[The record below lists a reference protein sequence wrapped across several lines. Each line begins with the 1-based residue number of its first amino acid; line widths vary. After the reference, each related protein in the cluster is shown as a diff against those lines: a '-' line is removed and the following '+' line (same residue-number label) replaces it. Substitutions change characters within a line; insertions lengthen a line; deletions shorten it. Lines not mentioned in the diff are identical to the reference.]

1 MKFRLATVGAA
12 ALFAFSAPLGV
23 NAANELKIGFLS
35 TLSGPAGAIG
45 IEIRDGFN
53 LALRLAGGRLGGMP
67 TEVVFADDTLNPDT
81 GRQLAE
87 RLLKRDRVNLM
98 TGVVFSNVMLAVW
111 PTIEEA
117 KTFYIAPNA
126 TPTSI
131 SGKGCSPYFFST
143 SWPNEAHH
151 EAAGAFAQSKG
162 FKNAYLI
169 APNYPAGKDAL
180 TGFKRTY
187 KGNVVNEFYSK
198 LNQLDYS
205 AELAQIRAAKPDA
218 LYAFLP
224 GGMGINFI
232 KQFVAAGLSN
242 EVQLIVPG
250 FVSDQ
255 DVVRAVGEPMLGMF
269 DTSHWAYDLDN
280 DANRRFVAE
289 FEKEYK
295 RLPSLFA
302 EQGYTA
308 ALIIDQAVRDAKG
321 KVEDAKAFRAAL
333 MKAPERAK
341 TPRGKWREAA
351 NGTPI
356 QDYYV
361 RALVKDREGRIVNR
375 KIGTILKDHKDFWL
389 KDCSMK

>member
-1 MKFRLATVGAA
+1 MKSRMAALGAA
-12 ALFAFSAPLGV
+12 LCVAFSAQ
-23 NAANELKIGFLS
+23 AASELKIGFIS
-35 TLSGPAGAIG
+35 TLSGPAGGIG

-53 LALRLAGGRLGGMP
+53 LALKLAGNKLGGLP
-67 TEVVFADDTLNPDT
+67 TEVIFADDTLNPDT

-87 RLLKRDRVNLM
+87 RLLKRDHANLM

-111 PTIEEA
+111 PTIRDA
-117 KTFYIAPNA
+117 KVFYIAPNA
-126 TPTSI
+126 TPTAI
-131 SGKGCSPYFFST
+131 TGQGCSPYFFST

-151 EAAGAFAQSKG
+151 EAAGAFANSKG
-162 FKNAYLI
+162 YKNTYLI

-180 TGFKRTY
+180 TGFKRMY
-187 KGNVVNEFYSK
+187 KGTVNSEVYSK

-205 AELAQIRAAKPDA
+205 AELAQIRAAHPDSV
-218 LYAFLP
+218 YAFLP

-232 KQFVAAGLSN
+232 KQFVGAGLSKD
-242 EVQLIVPG
+242 VQLIVPG

-255 DVVRAVGEPMLGMF
+255 DIVRAVGDPMLGLF

-280 DANRRFVAE
+280 DANRKFVAE

-295 RLPSLFA
+295 RIPSLFA

-321 KVEDAKAFRAAL
+321 KVEDEKVFHAAL

-341 TPRGKWREAA
+341 TPRGKMKEAA

-361 RALVKDREGRIVNR
+361 RALVKDREGRIVNK
-375 KIGTILKDHKDFWL
+375 KIGTILHDHKDFWA

>member
-1 MKFRLATVGAA
+1 MPSKIAAFALA
-12 ALFAFSAPLGV
+12 ALISFSAS
-23 NAANELKIGFLS
+23 AASELKIGFLS

-53 LALRLAGGRLGGMP
+53 LALKLNGNRLGGLP
-67 TEVVFADDTLNPDT
+67 TEVIFADDTLNPDT

-111 PTIEEA
+111 PTIHEA
-117 KTFYIAPNA
+117 KVFYVAPNA
-126 TPTSI
+126 TPTAI
-131 SGKGCSPYFFST
+131 TGKGCSPYFFSS

-180 TGFKRTY
+180 TGFKRMY
-187 KGNVVNEFYSK
+187 KGDIVAEVYPK
-198 LNQLDYS
+198 LNQLDFS
-205 AELAQIRAAKPDA
+205 SELAQLRAAKPQA
-218 LYAFLP
+218 VYAFLP
-224 GGMGINFI
+224 VGMGINFI
-232 KQFVAAGLSN
+232 KQFNAAGLAK
-242 EVQLIVPG
+242 EVQLILPG

-255 DVVRAVGEPMLGMF
+255 DVVRAVGEPMLGLF

-280 DANRRFVAE
+280 DANRKFVAE
-289 FEKEYK
+289 FEKEFK

-321 KVEDAKAFRAAL
+321 KVEDPKAFRAAL

-341 TPRGKWREAA
+341 TPRGPWKEAA

-375 KIGTILKDHKDFWL
+375 KIGTILKDHRDFWL
-389 KDCSMK
+389 KDCAMK

>member
-1 MKFRLATVGAA
+1 MKGKWAALAAAA
-12 ALFAFSAPLGV
+12 ALSFGAH
-23 NAANELKIGFLS
+23 AANELKIGFIS
-35 TLSGPAGAIG
+35 TLSGPAGGIG

-53 LALRLAGGRLGGMP
+53 LALKLAGGKLGNLP
-67 TEVVFADDTLNPDT
+67 TEVIFADDTLNPDT

-87 RLLKRDRVNLM
+87 RLLKRDRANLM

-111 PTIEEA
+111 PTIQEA
-117 KTFYIAPNA
+117 KVFYIAPNA
-126 TPTSI
+126 TPTAI
-131 SGKGCSPYFFST
+131 TGKGCSPYFFST

-151 EAAGAFAQSKG
+151 EAAGEFANSKG
-162 FKNAYLI
+162 YKNAYLI

-180 TGFKRTY
+180 TGFKRMY
-187 KGNVVNEFYSK
+187 KGNVVAEVYSK

-205 AELAQIRAAKPDA
+205 AELAQIRAAQPQA

-232 KQFVAAGLSN
+232 KQFVAAGLSKDI
-242 EVQLIVPG
+242 QLIVPG

-255 DVVRAVGEPMLGMF
+255 DVVRAVGDPMLGLF

-280 DANRRFVAE
+280 DANRKFVAE

-295 RLPSLFA
+295 RIPSLFA

-321 KVEDAKAFRAAL
+321 KVEDEKAFHAAL

-341 TPRGKWREAA
+341 TPRGKMKEAP

-361 RALVKDREGRIVNR
+361 RALVKDDQGRIVNR
-375 KIGTILKDHKDFWL
+375 MVGTILHDHKHYWA

>member
-1 MKFRLATVGAA
+1 MTFRLVTHLTTAA
-12 ALFAFSAPLGV
+12 AAMLVAFSAQ
-23 NAANELKIGFLS
+23 AASELKIGFLS
-35 TLSGPAGAIG
+35 TLSGPAGGIG
-45 IEIRDGFN
+45 NEIRDGFN
-53 LALRLAGGRLGGMP
+53 LALKLAGGKLGALP
-67 TEVVFADDTLNPDT
+67 TEVIFADDTLNPDT
-81 GRQLAE
+81 GKQLME
-87 RLLKRDRVNLM
+87 RLLKRDRVNLV
-98 TGVVFSNVMLAVW
+98 TGIVFSNVMLAVW

-117 KTFYIAPNA
+117 KIFYIAPNA
-126 TPTSI
+126 TPTALT
-131 SGKGCSPYFFST
+131 GKGCSPYFFSA

-187 KGNVVNEFYSK
+187 KGNIVNEFYSK

-232 KQFVAAGLSN
+232 KQFVASGLSN

-250 FVSDQ
+250 FASDQ

-269 DTSHWAYDLDN
+269 DTSQWAYDLDN
-280 DANRRFVAE
+280 DANQKFVAE
-289 FEKEYK
+289 FQKEYK
-295 RLPSLFA
+295 RIPTLYA

-321 KVEDAKAFRAAL
+321 KVEDAKLFRAAL

-341 TPRGKWREAA
+341 TPRGKWKEAA

-375 KIGTILKDHKDFWL
+375 KISTILKDHGDFWA

>member
-1 MKFRLATVGAA
+1 MKGKLSTFALA
-12 ALFAFSAPLGV
+12 ALISFSAQ
-23 NAANELKIGFLS
+23 AANELKIGFLS

-53 LALRLAGGRLGGMP
+53 LALKHAGGKLGGLQ

-98 TGVVFSNVMLAVW
+98 TGVVFSNVMLAIW
-111 PTIEEA
+111 PTIEQA
-117 KTFYIAPNA
+117 KVFYIAPNA
-126 TPTSI
+126 TPTTI
-131 SGKGCSPYFFST
+131 TGKGCSPYFFSS

-180 TGFKRTY
+180 TGFKRMY
-187 KGNVVNEFYSK
+187 KGDIVAEVYPK
-198 LNQLDYS
+198 LNQLDFS
-205 AELAQIRAAKPDA
+205 TELAQLRSAKPQTV
-218 LYAFLP
+218 YAFLP

-232 KQFVAAGLSN
+232 KQFNAAGLAK
-242 EVQLIVPG
+242 EVQLILPG

-255 DVVRAVGEPMLGMF
+255 DVVRAVGEPMVGLF
-269 DTSHWAYDLDN
+269 DTSQWAYDLDN
-280 DANRRFVAE
+280 DANRKFVAE

-321 KVEDAKAFRAAL
+321 NVEDEKSFRAAL
-333 MKAPERAK
+333 MKAPERAH
-341 TPRGKWREAA
+341 TPRGQFKEAA

-361 RALVKDREGRIVNR
+361 RELVKDKNGRIVNR
-375 KIGTILKDHKDFWL
+375 KVSTILKQHQDFWL
-389 KDCSMK
+389 KDCGMK

>member
-1 MKFRLATVGAA
+1 MKSRLAALGGAA
-12 ALFAFSAPLGV
+12 LIAFNAH
-23 NAANELKIGFLS
+23 AANELKIGFLS
-35 TLSGPAGAIG
+35 TLSGPAGGIG

-53 LALRLAGGRLGGMP
+53 LAVKLAGGKIGGLP
-67 TEVVFADDTLNPDT
+67 TDVVFADDTLNPDT
-81 GRQLAE
+81 GKQLAE
-87 RLLKRDRVNLM
+87 RLLRRDRVNLM

-117 KTFYIAPNA
+117 KVFYIAANA

-131 SGKGCSPYFFST
+131 TGKGCSPYFFST

-280 DANRRFVAE
+280 DANQRFVAE
-289 FEKEYK
+289 FQKEYK

-321 KVEDAKAFRAAL
+321 KVEDARAFRAAL

-341 TPRGKWREAA
+341 TPRGQWKEAS

-375 KIGTILKDHKDFWL
+375 KISTILKDHKDFWL

>member
-1 MKFRLATVGAA
+1 MKGKLSTFALA
-12 ALFAFSAPLGV
+12 ALISFSAQ
-23 NAANELKIGFLS
+23 AANELKIGFLS

-53 LALRLAGGRLGGMP
+53 LALKHAGGKLGGLQ

-98 TGVVFSNVMLAVW
+98 TGVVFSNVMLAIW
-111 PTIEEA
+111 PTIEQA
-117 KTFYIAPNA
+117 KVFYIAPNA
-126 TPTSI
+126 TPTTI
-131 SGKGCSPYFFST
+131 TGKGCSPYFFSS

-180 TGFKRTY
+180 TGFKRMY
-187 KGNVVNEFYSK
+187 KGDIVAEVYPK
-198 LNQLDYS
+198 LNQLDFS
-205 AELAQIRAAKPDA
+205 TELAQLRSAKPQTV
-218 LYAFLP
+218 YAFLP

-232 KQFVAAGLSN
+232 KQFNAAGLAK
-242 EVQLIVPG
+242 EVQLILPG

-255 DVVRAVGEPMLGMF
+255 DVVRAVGEPMVGLF

-280 DANRRFVAE
+280 DANRKFVAE

-321 KVEDAKAFRAAL
+321 NVEDEKSFRAAL
-333 MKAPERAK
+333 MKAPERAH
-341 TPRGKWREAA
+341 TPRGQFKEAA

-361 RALVKDREGRIVNR
+361 RELVKDKNGRIVNR
-375 KIGTILKDHKDFWL
+375 KVSTILKQHQDFWL
-389 KDCSMK
+389 KDCGMK

>member
-1 MKFRLATVGAA
+1 MRFLATVFAA
-12 ALFAFSAPLGV
+12 ALAF
-23 NAANELKIGFLS
+23 NAQAASELKIGFLS
-35 TLSGPAGAIG
+35 TLSGPAGGIG
-45 IEIRDGFN
+45 NEIRDGFN
-53 LALRLAGGRLGGMP
+53 LALKLAGGKLGGLP
-67 TEVVFADDTLNPDT
+67 TEVIFADDTLNPDT
-81 GRQLAE
+81 GKQLAE

-98 TGVVFSNVMLAVW
+98 TGVVFSNVMIAVW

-131 SGKGCSPYFFST
+131 TGKGCSPYFFST

-169 APNYPAGKDAL
+169 APNYPAGKDSL

-187 KGNVVNEFYSK
+187 KGQIVSEQYVK

-205 AELAQIRAAKPDA
+205 AELAQIRAAKPSA

-255 DVVRAVGEPMLGMF
+255 DVVRAVGDPMLGMF

-280 DANRRFVAE
+280 DANRKFVAE
-289 FEKEYK
+289 FQKEFK

-321 KVEDAKAFRAAL
+321 KVEDEKVFRAAL

-341 TPRGKWREAA
+341 TPRGPWKEAA

-375 KIGTILKDHKDFWL
+375 KIGTILQGHQDFWL
-389 KDCSMK
+389 KDCNMK

>member
-1 MKFRLATVGAA
+1 MTFRLLGLGAA
-12 ALFAFSAPLGV
+12 MLIALSAQ
-23 NAANELKIGFLS
+23 AANELKIGFLS
-35 TLSGPAGAIG
+35 TLSGPAGGIG
-45 IEIRDGFN
+45 NEIRDGFN
-53 LALRLAGGRLGGMP
+53 LALKLAGGKLGALP
-67 TEVVFADDTLNPDT
+67 TEVIFADDTLNPDT
-81 GRQLAE
+81 GKQLME
-87 RLLKRDRVNLM
+87 RLLKRDRVNLV
-98 TGVVFSNVMLAVW
+98 TGIVFSNVMLAVW
-111 PTIEEA
+111 PTIEES
-117 KTFYIAPNA
+117 KIFYIAPNA
-126 TPTSI
+126 TPTSLT
-131 SGKGCSPYFFST
+131 GKGCSPYFFSA

-187 KGNVVNEFYSK
+187 KGTIVNEFYSK

-269 DTSHWAYDLDN
+269 DTSQWAYDLDN
-280 DANRRFVAE
+280 DANQKFVAE
-289 FEKEYK
+289 FQKEYK
-295 RLPSLFA
+295 RIPTLYA

-321 KVEDAKAFRAAL
+321 KIEDPKAFRAAL

-341 TPRGKWREAA
+341 TPRGKWKEAA

-375 KIGTILKDHKDFWL
+375 KISTILKDHGDFWA

>member
-1 MKFRLATVGAA
+1 MTRNFIALAAA
-12 ALFAFSAPLGV
+12 ALFSLSAQ
-23 NAANELKIGFLS
+23 AANELKIGFLS
-35 TLSGPAGAIG
+35 TLSGPAGGIG

-53 LALRLAGGRLGGMP
+53 LALKLAGGKLGGLP
-67 TEVVFADDTLNPDT
+67 TEVVIADDTLNPDN

-98 TGVVFSNVMLAVW
+98 TGVVFSNVMLAAW
-111 PTIEEA
+111 PTILEA
-117 KTFYIAPNA
+117 KVFYVAPNA

-131 SGKGCSPYFFST
+131 TGKGCSPYFFSA

-169 APNYPAGKDAL
+169 APNYPAGKDSL

-187 KGNVVNEFYSK
+187 KGQIVSEQYVK

-205 AELAQIRAAKPDA
+205 AELAQIRAARPEA

-232 KQFVAAGLSN
+232 KQFVASGLSN

-255 DVVRAVGEPMLGMF
+255 DVVRAVGDPMLGMF

-280 DANRRFVAE
+280 DANRKFVAA
-289 FEKEYK
+289 FEKEFN
-295 RLPSLFA
+295 RIPSLFA
-302 EQGYTA
+302 EQGYTT
-308 ALIIDQAVRDAKG
+308 ALLIDASVRGAKG
-321 KVEDAKAFRAAL
+321 KIEDVNAFHKQI
-333 MKAPERAK
+333 MSAPSRFK
-341 TPRGKWREAA
+341 SPRGDFKFAH

-356 QDYYV
+356 QDYYLRIV
-361 RALVKDREGRIVNR
+361 AKDNKGRIVN
-375 KIGTILKDHKDFWL
+375 KKMGTVMTAHQDFWA
-389 KDCSMK
+389 KDCKMK

>member
-1 MKFRLATVGAA
+1 MHSRLAAFALA
-12 ALFAFSAPLGV
+12 ALISFSA

-53 LALRLAGGRLGGMP
+53 LALKLAGGQLGGMK
-67 TEVVFADDTLNPDT
+67 TEVVVADDTLNPDT

-98 TGVVFSNVMLAVW
+98 TGVVFSNVMLAAW
-111 PTIEEA
+111 PTIQDA
-117 KTFYIAPNA
+117 KVFYVAPNA

-131 SGKGCSPYFFST
+131 TGKGCSPYFFSA

-151 EAAGAFAQSKG
+151 EAAGAFAQQKG

-180 TGFKRTY
+180 TGFQRTY
-187 KGNVVNEFYSK
+187 KGKVINEHFVK

-205 AELAQIRAAKPDA
+205 AELAQIRAAKPDT

-242 EVQLIVPG
+242 EMQLIVPG
-250 FVSDQ
+250 FASDQ
-255 DVVRAVGEPMLGMF
+255 DVVRAVGEPMLGLF
-269 DTSHWAYDLDN
+269 DTSQWAYDLDN
-280 DANRRFVAE
+280 DANRKFVSE
-289 FEKEYK
+289 FQKEYK
-295 RLPSLFA
+295 RIPTLYA

-308 ALIIDQAVRDAKG
+308 ALIIDQAVKDAKG
-321 KVEDAKAFRAAL
+321 KVEDEKAFRAAL

-341 TPRGKWREAA
+341 TPRGQWKEAA

-361 RALVKDREGRIVNR
+361 RALVKDRDGRIVNR
-375 KIGTILKDHKDFWL
+375 KIATILTAHKDHWL
-389 KDCSMK
+389 SECSMK

>member
-1 MKFRLATVGAA
+1 MKRRLATLAAA
-12 ALFAFSAPLGV
+12 ALVSFSAG
-23 NAANELKIGFLS
+23 AANELKIGFLS
-35 TLSGPAGAIG
+35 TLSGPAGGIG

-53 LALRLAGGRLGGMP
+53 LALKLAGNKLGNLP
-67 TEVVFADDTLNPDT
+67 TEVIFADDTLNPDT

-98 TGVVFSNVMLAVW
+98 TGVVFSNVMLAAW
-111 PTIEEA
+111 PTIQEA
-117 KTFYIAPNA
+117 KVFYIAPNA

-131 SGKGCSPYFFST
+131 TGKGCSPYFYSA

-151 EAAGAFAQSKG
+151 EAAGEFANSRG
-162 FKNAYLI
+162 FKNIYLI
-169 APNYPAGKDAL
+169 APNYPAGKDSL
-180 TGFKRTY
+180 TGFKRMY
-187 KGNVVNEFYSK
+187 KGNVVAEVYSK

-232 KQFVAAGLSN
+232 KQFVAAGLSKDI
-242 EVQLIVPG
+242 QLVVPG

-255 DVVRAVGEPMLGMF
+255 DVVRAVGEPMLGLF

-280 DANRRFVAE
+280 DANRKFVAE

-295 RLPSLFA
+295 RIPSLFA

-321 KVEDAKAFRAAL
+321 KVEDEKAFHAAL
-333 MKAPERAK
+333 MKAPERAN
-341 TPRGKWREAA
+341 TPRGHFKEAA

-361 RALVKDREGRIVNR
+361 RALVKDRDGRIVNR
-375 KIGTILKDHKDFWL
+375 KVNTILRQHRDYWA

>member
-1 MKFRLATVGAA
+1 MKRIAGLAAAVLLATGAQA
-12 ALFAFSAPLGV
+12 EP
-23 NAANELKIGFLS
+23 LKIGFLS
-35 TLSGPAGAIG
+35 TLSGPAGGIG

-53 LALRLAGGRLGGMP
+53 LALKLAGGKLGGQP
-67 TEVVFADDTLNPDT
+67 TELVVADDTLNPDT

-87 RLLKRDRVNLM
+87 RMLKRDRVNLM

-111 PTIEEA
+111 PTIEQS
-117 KTFYIAPNA
+117 KVFYIAPNA

-131 SGKGCSPYFFST
+131 TGKGCSPYFFSA

-151 EAAGAFAQSKG
+151 EAAGAFANSKG
-162 FKNAYLI
+162 YKNAFLI

-187 KGNVVNEFYSK
+187 KGAIVSETYSK

-205 AELAQIRAAKPDA
+205 AELAQMRADHPAA
-218 LYAFLP
+218 VYAFLP

-232 KQFVAAGLSN
+232 KQFVAAGLSKDT
-242 EVQLIVPG
+242 QLIVPG

-255 DVVRAVGEPMLGMF
+255 DVVRAVGEPMLGLF
-269 DTSHWAYDLDN
+269 DTSQWAYDLDN
-280 DANRRFVAE
+280 DANHKFVAA
-289 FEKEYK
+289 FEKEYH
-295 RLPSLFA
+295 RLPTLYA

-321 KVEDAKAFRAAL
+321 KVQDEKAFHAAL

-341 TPRGKWREAA
+341 TPRGKWKEAA

-375 KIGTILKDHKDFWL
+375 KIATILHDHKDYWA
-389 KDCSMK
+389 KDCNMK

>member
-1 MKFRLATVGAA
+1 
-12 ALFAFSAPLGV
+12 
-23 NAANELKIGFLS
+23 
-35 TLSGPAGAIG
+35 
-45 IEIRDGFN
+45 
-53 LALRLAGGRLGGMP
+53 
-67 TEVVFADDTLNPDT
+67 
-81 GRQLAE
+81 
-87 RLLKRDRVNLM
+87 
-98 TGVVFSNVMLAVW
+98 VFSNVMLAAW
-111 PTIEEA
+111 PAIEEA
-117 KTFYIAPNA
+117 KVFYIAPNA

-162 FKNAYLI
+162 FRNAYLI

-187 KGNVVNEFYSK
+187 KGNIVNEFYSK

-280 DANRRFVAE
+280 DANRKFVAE
-289 FEKEYK
+289 FQKEYK

-321 KVEDAKAFRAAL
+321 KVEDASAFRAAL

-341 TPRGKWREAA
+341 TPRGPWKEAS

-375 KIGTILKDHKDFWL
+375 KIGTILKDHRDFWL
-389 KDCSMK
+389 KDCAMK